1 MTGPFESQRD
11 NTILALGDLNV
22 TETESMLRTDIINAI
37 SDGLEL
43 SATRAKNAFYYL
55 GAAKQ
60 KSIGN
65 IPIVEAVPGTSP
77 AEYRFTEYGYSE
89 YQRLV
94 REAGKLAT
102 EANNETMWFRDWLEI
117 YFSGQAGNPDIVS
130 EFQQTLDNGQ
140 CFVEID
146 YEVIDF
152 LRGFRAADLF
162 TDKYDE
168 MVEYFKEKFIDYLE
182 PRVNHSQNHEELA
195 RNFEVRFYNLPT
207 QYVKNVEDI
216 HDIDFSTFSAVRGRI
231 LEMTSVDKI
240 PTDAAFECLRCGHTT
255 VLPQRR
261 FGTMVEPA
269 ECEEETCGRRGPFKL
284 NMDETRWVNRQLII
298 LSSNTQ
304 INGASKIRC
313 YVEGDLCTGDTSI
326 LGKNVIITGKVSEM
340 QRQDKGSKAKSVA
353 FEHVM
358 LVNNVIAAD
367 DSLTPFPSEEEC
379 QTFDEL
385 VKDTNEHGLS
395 TVHDFIVRNTAPQI
409 FGRDIEKTIA
419 TIPLFSD
426 WTWDIKDAGS
436 NRSSVHVLMLGD
448 PGTGK
453 SEIMKDVLRIS
464 PRGYGPQTYK
474 AGQMSSGVGLT
485 SVAEKSELDGKWM
498 LKPGFLAHADGST
511 VGIDEIDKIKAS
523 ELEKTAPVLED
534 QKQDVGKAGMG
545 EFQSR
550 CSVIMTA
557 NPSGGGKIDPTY
569 PVIDQ
574 FKCAE
579 YFKQRIDIIVSV
591 PEIHEPGWDEQ
602 IAHQIADNFAKPI
615 RSARVNQKNDPYEAE
630 RTASLDFLRKY
641 VLYARSKERPVLT
654 DSAREVITN
663 HFINIK
669 ADFGPEASIS
679 GRALKSTFRVA
690 TAIARRELSDKVE
703 YAHAQEAIRIMEYAL
718 RSISGQPVNSGMV
731 DYEVIDVGMSHSQR
745 DLIKMVMELIRD
757 GYDHED
763 ELISVCGSK
772 GIGADKV
779 KGLLMRLRREGSI
792 MAVGDGS
799 YKVP

>member
-1 MTGPFESQRD
+1 MTLPFESQRD
-11 NTILALGDLNV
+11 NTILLIGDMNV
-22 TETESMLRTDIINAI
+22 TDTNPMLRTEILDNI
-37 SDGLEL
+37 SDTLEIP
-43 SATRAKNAFYYL
+43 SNRAKSAFKYL
-55 GAAKQ
+55 TAAKQ
-60 KSIGN
+60 KAIGHSA
-65 IPIVEAVPGTSP
+65 IIEPVPGTKP
-77 AEYRFTEYGYSE
+77 AEYKFTEYGYSE
-89 YQRLV
+89 YLRLV
-94 REAGKLAT
+94 KEAGKLAT
-102 EANNETMWFRDWLEI
+102 EANNEAIWFRDWLEL
-117 YFSGQAGNPDIVS
+117 YFTGRKGHPDLLADYQQILDSGHS
-130 EFQQTLDNGQ
+130 Y
-140 CFVEID
+140 VEID
-146 YEVIDF
+146 YEVIDY
-152 LRGFRAADLF
+152 LRGFRASDIF
-162 TDKYDE
+162 TDKYEE
-168 MVEYFKEKFIDYLE
+168 MVEYFKEKFIDYLD
-182 PRVNHSQNHEELA
+182 PRFNLNEKHAGLIKNIEI
-195 RNFEVRFYNLPT
+195 RFTNLPT
-207 QYVKNVEDI
+207 QHIKNVEHI
-216 HDIDFSTFSAVRGRI
+216 HDIEFDTFTAVRGRI
-231 LEMTSVDKI
+231 LEMTTVDKI
-240 PTDAAFECLRCGHTT
+240 AKDAAFECLRCGHITK
-255 VLPQRR
+255 LPQRR
-261 FGTMVEPA
+261 FGAMVEPV
-269 ECEEETCGRRGPFKL
+269 ECEDETCGRKGPFRINKKESRL
-284 NMDETRWVNRQLII
+284 VNRQLII
-298 LSSNTQ
+298 LASNTQ
-304 INGASKIRC
+304 INGTSRIKC
-313 YVEGDLCTGDTSI
+313 YVEGDLCSGDTSI
-326 LGKNVIITGKVSEM
+326 LGKNVIITGIVTDM
-340 QRQDKGSKAKSVA
+340 QRDEKNAKSVA
-353 FEHVM
+353 FEHVL
-358 LVNNVIAAD
+358 LVNNIIPAD
-367 DSLTPFPSEEEC
+367 DSLTDFPSQEEC

-385 VKDTNEHGLS
+385 VRDKNEYGLS
-395 TVHDFIVRNTAPQI
+395 TVHDFLVRNTAPQI
-409 FGRDIEKTIA
+409 FGRDIEKNIA

-474 AGQMSSGVGLT
+474 AGQMSSGAGLT

-511 VGIDEIDKIKAS
+511 VGIDEIDKIRAN

-579 YFKQRIDIIVSV
+579 YFKQRIDIIVAV

-602 IAHQIADNFAKPI
+602 IAHQIAENFAKPI
-615 RSARVNQKNDPYEAE
+615 RAARVNQKNDPYEAE

-731 DYEVIDVGMSHSQR
+731 DYDVIDVGMSHSQR
-745 DLIKMVMELIRD
+745 DLIKMVLELIRD
-757 GYDHED
+757 GYDAED
-763 ELISVCGSK
+763 ELINVCGSK

-792 MAVGDGS
+792 MSIGNGS